1 MKKTQFVIG
10 VWFWA
15 VATSVPLR
23 MCCFGGHGK
32 DRTPQPSNVCGHTE
46 SRTAE
51 VARSKGLHQPM
62 LQKAM
67 FPCCRNEAKAYICSH
82 VHIIINWEN
91 PLSTAGQASKF
102 SRYAVPQFP
111 HSCNRCNHQG
121 SDPTFRPANAV
132 WCQDS
137 HITQW
142 MKNSHQFTVCPGV
155 LLSKKHCSNPLES
168 SKCFATSGTS
178 QVELWRLNASVL
190 AGVYCHEFPL
200 FTCPGTVLFLVTPLV
215 GLVLGYVLLSRSSRV
230 ESVRFWQFQNKFQE
244 ISDGFIYFNTLPGIC
259 F

>member
-1 MKKTQFVIG
+1 MKKTEFVIG
-10 VWFWA
+10 AWFWA

-23 MCCFGGHGK
+23 MCCLGGHGK
-32 DRTPQPSNVCGHTE
+32 DRTPQPSNVCWHNE

-67 FPCCRNEAKAYICSH
+67 FPCCRNEAKISKGIHMFTY
-82 VHIIINWEN
+82 VHQIINWEN
-91 PLSTAGQASKF
+91 PLSTAGHASKF
-102 SRYAVPQFP
+102 FRYAVPQFP

-137 HITQW
+137 HISGW
-142 MKNSHQFTVCPGV
+142 RIYINLLCPGV

-178 QVELWRLNASVL
+178 QVELWRLNASVQVSIVMSSLSLL
-190 AGVYCHEFPL
+190 AQA
-200 FTCPGTVLFLVTPLV
+200 
-215 GLVLGYVLLSRSSRV
+215 
-230 ESVRFWQFQNKFQE
+230 RFFF
-244 ISDGFIYFNTLPGIC
+244 S
-259 F
+259 